1 MFREIAE
8 EITKTMVT
16 SNIINIEDREL
27 YTYGLELIIP
37 KTVFYIIVLI
47 LSLLTDTFIP
57 SLLFILFYMSVRSFS
72 GGYHSKTAGFC
83 IVVSTFIYLLMDF
96 LMKLDFERT
105 EIFLLVAAA
114 VSLGVIFAF
123 SPVESEEKPITAEER
138 KRYRL
143 FAELISMVLFAI
155 TAGAYY
161 FKLEPIFYPAAW
173 SLTADAVLII
183 ISKAEALKSAFG
195 KLKEEK

>member
-1 MFREIAE
+1 MFKEIAE
-8 EITKTMVT
+8 EITRTMVT

-27 YTYGLELIIP
+27 YTYGLELLIP
-37 KTVFYIIVLI
+37 KTVFYIIVLV
-47 LSLLTDTFIP
+47 LSLLTDTFFP

-96 LMKLDFERT
+96 LMKLDFERM
-105 EIFLLVAAA
+105 ELYLLLAAA
-114 VSLGVIFAF
+114 VSVGVIFVF
-123 SPVESEEKPITAEER
+123 SPVESEEKPITADER

-143 FAELISMVLFAI
+143 FAELISMVLLII

-161 FKLEPIFYPAAW
+161 FRLEPLFYPAAW

-183 ISKAEALKSAFG
+183 IAKAVSEKYGKS
-195 KLKEEK
+195 KEEI